1 MQIRPHFNIKGL
13 IFLNS
18 HINVF
23 FMISPPYLKPGDAVG
38 LVSTARK
45 ITTAQVKPLIDLL
58 ERWQLQAVLGMTIN
72 AEDHQYAGDD
82 ELRVKDLQ
90 QMLDNPN
97 IKAIWC
103 ARGGYGTVRLVDRI
117 NFDKFTQDPKWL
129 IGYSDVT
136 VLHSEIHNLGIRTL
150 HANMAT
156 QINTKSEATR
166 ETARRALFGE
176 QFQITGQSNFA
187 NRPGQVKGQLLG
199 GNLSILYSLC
209 GSRSAIDTAGK
220 ILFIEDLDE
229 YLYHVDRMM
238 MNIKRNGM
246 LDNLKALVVGGMSD
260 MNDNTI
266 PFGKTANEIV
276 WDAVKDYN
284 YPVCFGFP
292 AGHISD
298 NQAMI
303 MGADVTLEVREGS
316 FSMSF

>member
-1 MQIRPHFNIKGL
+1 MITPP
-13 IFLNS
+13 FLQ
-18 HINVF
+18 
-23 FMISPPYLKPGDAVG
+23 PGDAVG

-45 ITTAQVKPLIDLL
+45 ITTSQVKPLLDLL
-58 ERWQLQAVLGMTIN
+58 EKWKLQPVLGMTIN
-72 AEDHQYAGDD
+72 AEDNQYAGED
-82 ELRVKDLQ
+82 ELRAKDLQ

-103 ARGGYGTVRLVDRI
+103 ARGGYGTVRVVDRLD
-117 NFDKFTQDPKWL
+117 FSGFADHPKWL

-136 VLHSEIHNLGIRTL
+136 VLHSEIHNLGIKTL

-156 QINTKSEATR
+156 EIDSKSEATR
-166 ETARRALFGE
+166 STARRALFGE
-176 QFQITGQSNFA
+176 SLSISAKSLFA
-187 NRPGQVKGQLLG
+187 NRPGSARGTLVG

-209 GSRSAIDTAGK
+209 GSRTAIDTSGK

-260 MNDNTI
+260 MKDNTI
-266 PFGKTANEIV
+266 PFGKSAMEIV
-276 WDAVKDYN
+276 WDAVKEYD
-284 YPVCFGFP
+284 YPVCFDFP
-292 AGHISD
+292 AGHIKD

-303 MGADVTLEVREGS
+303 MGAQASLEVTSDS
-316 FSMSF
+316 FKLTF